1 MFNEVKEKL
10 LEYTEYPQ
18 DKITEDTKIM
28 SDLCIDSLNI
38 MVIIGDYE
46 DEYNIHFEAED
57 IKDVV
62 TVGDF
67 VKVLEN
73 KVNSK

>member
-1 MFNEVKEKL
+1 MFEQVKEKL

-18 DKITEDTKIM
+18 DQITEDTKIV

-46 DEYNIHFEAED
+46 DEYDIHFETDD
-57 IKDVV
+57 IKSVV

-73 KVNSK
+73 KIKNR

>member
-1 MFNEVKEKL
+1 MFEEVKEKL
-10 LEYTEYPQ
+10 LQYSEYPQ
-18 DKITEDTKIM
+18 DQLSEKTEIIN
-28 SDLCIDSLNI
+28 DLRIDSLNI

-46 DEYNIHFEAED
+46 EEYNVRFEVED
-57 IKDVV
+57 IKDIV

-73 KVNSK
+73 KINNK

>member
-1 MFNEVKEKL
+1 MFNKVKEKL
-10 LEYTEYPQ
+10 LEYTEYPE
-18 DKITEDTKIM
+18 DKITEDTKIV

-46 DEYNIHFEAED
+46 EEYGIHFEAED

-73 KVNSK
+73 KIENK